1 MAAPADKHIGDLN
14 GKWVMVCSPLQYQNP
29 RYRPEAHTSQNK
41 AQSDSVDPALQLQ
54 SVGWMTRKIIGLA
67 TLTLHVKQFVA
78 PPSPPADPANPPVT
92 HIEIEQTG
100 TGGMKG
106 TTEKRCLDYTFRD
119 HSDWIFGHVKGQS
132 RFIKTEE
139 IDDEF
144 LKKGW
149 LEGEEEAKGPN
160 GETHIISH
168 VESYDNG
175 WTATQI
181 WGFKNINGE
190 RKYVRNVVVK
200 KGAERVEIQLVY
212 DYLGSD

>member
-1 MAAPADKHIGDLN
+1 MLP
-14 GKWVMVCSPLQYQNP
+14 SPILTS
-29 RYRPEAHTSQNK
+29 RYRPQAHTSQNK
-41 AQSDSVDPALQLQ
+41 SQSDSVDPALQLQ